1 MDWLEEL
8 DVKEEDHDEGQHL
21 GVGGGVGEGEM
32 ELILLDGE
40 EDELPEENETGD
52 KEQNEIGEEKEDGR
66 GDAPN
71 FRLKLKRSFQKQNLY
86 NLGFCPNETRG
97 GLTQSQ
103 LFKTTTIRKGDF
115 VTI

>member
-1 MDWLEEL
+1 MAIQMDWLEEL

-52 KEQNEIGEEKEDGR
+52 KEQNEIGEEKEDGT

-71 FRLKLKRSFQKQNLY
+71 FRLKLKRSLQKQK
-86 NLGFCPNETRG
+86 
-97 GLTQSQ
+97 S
-103 LFKTTTIRKGDF
+103 
-115 VTI
+115 V